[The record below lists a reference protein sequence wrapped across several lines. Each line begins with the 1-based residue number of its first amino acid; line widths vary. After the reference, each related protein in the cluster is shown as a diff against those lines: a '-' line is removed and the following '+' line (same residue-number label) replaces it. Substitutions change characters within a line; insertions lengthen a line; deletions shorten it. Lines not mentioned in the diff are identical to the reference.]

1 MANRRMEF
9 FIGMT
14 VIVIFVAVAVMTVLF
29 GPQQGLFV
37 SGGGKRMKIVFEKAN
52 GITNTSK
59 VLKNG
64 VDIGRVYRRE
74 LKEDENGKTAQVQ
87 VFFELYPGNKIFSNE
102 HAQIRRNLVGDAMI
116 EFVKNAPV
124 PNEPTPVELNSSTT
138 ITGTPGSDLAGT
150 VSNIEGDLAATLKSI
165 NEAAARLTDFM
176 NNLNTFFGD
185 KNELQKKKAKLE
197 RIFTELESTLK
208 SIHQL
213 AGNMNDI
220 VSDKEL
226 RQNILAGS
234 AAVPKIVEKVDKLM
248 ANANTLTTDIRRTI
262 DRSFSMFEQVEKN
275 LSNLDDFTSALA
287 DQGPEFITSLTDSAK
302 KVQTMVGNISELA
315 GNLSDQMKNPESPLG
330 MLSDKKTAQ
339 AIRRIL
345 DNTAVATEKVHPIL
359 DDARVFSNK
368 IAHKPSLL
376 LWGGATYKGALTPG
390 NDSGY
395 GMQKNSPNGGFYSSL
410 YKPTNGSTSGSGCPL
425 FGGNSCFS
433 KLTGK
438 KIDNE
443 DSGIDNGSAMI
454 DPNSLSYY
462 YRQNPPEENRGSS
475 CLSKLMPNRAK
486 GDLDIQWN
494 GYYGEYPQGTVQ
506 TGPAF
511 IASSALP
518 EAGSLS
524 PMSIESTPI
533 QPSAAQPVISTE
545 TEPSASIMPQ
555 STMSGQIVSG
565 QAMPQQALARPMIS
579 NGQISSG
586 QNFSE
591 PMISRQGTV
600 REQNGSSA
608 PMMTQNSMVDD
619 EYGNGYNN
627 FYAESQAA
635 RVAQPNRRQT
645 SRMQSSLKP
654 IYSKI
659 FHGSDKKTQTA
670 SRAPDQRSGY
680 PYSEMPMG
688 PAYAGNAQNGYGQ
701 APAYNGNVSGYNNFG
716 SGQGMN
722 NGVSRQESG
731 LISDLNE
738 NVNETP
744 LVQRVPVARAQRTVE
759 TRIAP
764 EAVESEELPQSIIRK
779 RPTSERTFSDDGLPM
794 EILN

>member
-116 EFVKNAPV
+116 EFVKNAPI

-213 AGNMNDI
+213 AGNMNDV

-226 RQNILAGS
+226 RKNILAGS

-315 GNLSDQMKNPESPLG
+315 ANLSDQMKNPESPLG
-330 MLSDKKTAQ
+330 MLSDKKTSQ

-345 DNTAVATEKVHPIL
+345 DNTAAATEKVHPIL

-376 LWGGATYKGALTPG
+376 LWGGSTYKGALTSG

-395 GMQKNSPNGGFYSSL
+395 AMQKNSPNGGFYSPL
-410 YKPTNGSTSGSGCPL
+410 YKPSGTGSSGCLL
-425 FGGNSCFS
+425 FGGNSCIS

-438 KIDNE
+438 KIDE
-443 DSGIDNGSAMI
+443 QDLDPVTDSAMI
-454 DPNSLSYY
+454 DPNTLSYY
-462 YRQNPPEENRGSS
+462 YRQNPPEDNKGSS
-475 CLSKLMPNRAK
+475 CLSKLLPNRAK
-486 GDLDIQWN
+486 GDLDVQWN

-511 IASSALP
+511 IASSAISNP
-518 EAGSLS
+518 GSAPS
-524 PMSIESTPI
+524 GFVQPMTD
-533 QPSAAQPVISTE
+533 QPSAVS
-545 TEPSASIMPQ
+545 PSA
-555 STMSGQIVSG
+555 VS
-565 QAMPQQALARPMIS
+565 PMRVSPI
-579 NGQISSG
+579 ISS
-586 QNFSE
+586 E
-591 PMISRQGTV
+591 
-600 REQNGSSA
+600 EGSSA
-608 PMMTQNSMVDD
+608 VVMPRQTVPQSMASNGRISGEPMFSPGTVVKDPNGQSLPMITQNSMVDD

-635 RVAQPNRRQT
+635 RVAQPNRHQT

-659 FHGSDKKTQTA
+659 FHGSNVKDQNA
-670 SRAPDQRSGY
+670 SNVPIQSSGY
-680 PYSEMPMG
+680 PYSETQMG
-688 PAYAGNAQNGYGQ
+688 AAYAENAQNGYRS
-701 APAYNGNVSGYNNFG
+701 APVYNNGNNGASGYHNF
-716 SGQGMN
+716 QTAQVMN
-722 NGVSRQESG
+722 NSSVNRRGTSRQENG
-731 LISDLNE
+731 LISELSE
-738 NVNETP
+738 NVNEMP

-764 EAVESEELPQSIIRK
+764 EAAESEELPQSIIRK
-779 RPTSERTFSDDGLPM
+779 RPTNERTFSDDGLPM